1 MQDLEENG
9 FRLPNGP
16 ILSSP
21 KTLTTSVSSGGDRL
35 AVDKTLA
42 LQDIIGLFNV
52 ENVNDLIVGAIGNA
66 ATDLQAYEAVGVDK
80 NDIHMVSLTQ
90 TIVSLISFSNLKFIF
105 QKMLVSSTGIS

>member
-35 AVDKTLA
+35 SVDKTLA
-42 LQDIIGLFNV
+42 LQDIIDLFNAG
-52 ENVNDLIVGAIGNA
+52 NVNDVIVGAIGNA

-80 NDIHMVSLTQ
+80 NHIHMVSLTP
-90 TIVSLISFSNLKFIF
+90 VVANIF
-105 QKMLVSSTGIS
+105 GFYFTF